1 MPDPDTGAAPLTADR
16 VFRDYAPRVYNL
28 ARRMLGNDADAED
41 VTQDVLL
48 QVVRKLDTFRG
59 ESAFPT
65 WLHRVTVNA
74 ALAHRRKRATRQAH
88 QTGEPLDAILD
99 DGPGHAPGALRPWS
113 VSPEQPVLD
122 AETHEI
128 IERAIARL
136 PDSYRDVY
144 VLADVEGLP
153 NNEIGE
159 MLGLSV
165 PAVTEFRRK
174 VRQAGSRY
182 RVVKN
187 SLALRAVKD
196 TPLEGLSAKFE
207 NTTGVA
213 YTGSDPVVLA
223 KVLVDFAKEH
233 PQLVVKAGVVSGSQ
247 MLDAE
252 GVKALSS
259 MPSLP
264 EMRSR
269 LLGLMQAPAARLVRL
284 LNTPGGQLARV
295 LKAHQEKEEGA
306 AAQS

>member
-1 MPDPDTGAAPLTADR
+1 MNRT
-16 VFRDYAPRVYNL
+16 
-28 ARRMLGNDADAED
+28 EK
-41 VTQDVLL
+41 Q
-48 QVVRKLDTFRG
+48 QVIDELRG
-59 ESAFPT
+59 EFKDSP
-65 WLHRVTVNA
+65 
-74 ALAHRRKRATRQAH
+74 
-88 QTGEPLDAILD
+88 
-99 DGPGHAPGALRPWS
+99 HA
-113 VSPEQPVLD
+113 VLVD
-122 AETHEI
+122 FK
-128 IERAIARL
+128 
-136 PDSYRDVY
+136 
-144 VLADVEGLP
+144 
-153 NNEIGE
+153 
-159 MLGLSV
+159 GLSV

-174 VRQAGSRY
+174 VKASGSRY

-196 TPLEGLSAKFE
+196 TPLEKLAPKFE
-207 NTTGVA
+207 GTTGVA
-213 YTGSDPVVLA
+213 YTGHDPVGLA

-264 EMRSR
+264 ELRSR

-284 LNTPGGQLARV
+284 LNTPAGQLARV